1 MGKCCTHYLTIFKK
15 STMNILKIDLFYLPS
30 ATSEKNA
37 FRLSWRVTS
46 IPTLAQRKST
56 RSWPSLGPTNK
67 WCCAHTHHPPPPPQ
81 SWFYCVLGC
90 FCEVF
95 NDVFSRYLGQWS
107 QINLHWKPHPS
118 AISVEKLRAIG
129 DQMHPQPPL
138 ISVKIFFVGNRVEA
152 VILAAMGQYIF
163 HLIFFVHCLFVSFLG
178 GFFGRKRY
186 FCFFLFFQF
195 FLF

>member
-1 MGKCCTHYLTIFKK
+1 MLLWRNAKALEVGLHWV
-15 STMNILKIDLFYLPS
+15 PP
-30 ATSEKNA
+30 TSDA
-37 FRLSWRVTS
+37 AHTS
-46 IPTLAQRKST
+46 IT
-56 RSWPSLGPTNK
+56 
-67 WCCAHTHHPPPPPQ
+67 PPQSQ

-107 QINLHWKPHPS
+107 QINLNWKPHPS

-129 DQMHPQPPL
+129 DQMHPQPLL

-178 GFFGRKRY
+178 VFFGRKKY